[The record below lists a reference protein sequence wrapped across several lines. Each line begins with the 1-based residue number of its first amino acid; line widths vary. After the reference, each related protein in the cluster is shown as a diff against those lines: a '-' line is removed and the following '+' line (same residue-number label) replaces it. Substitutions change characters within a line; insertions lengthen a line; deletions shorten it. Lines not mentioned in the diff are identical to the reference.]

1 MDESRVPWDAGE
13 MHPISGSFKLT
24 RPRARAVRSDCSLT
38 PLARRLHLRGRN
50 SPYLV
55 TALRSWS
62 KCRRPTSPGRS
73 TRGAVRAPGLAI
85 LHLRWPS
92 PSPAQRSRTERQSRP
107 STPATRRTSHR
118 RSPGA
123 ARPGNRELCAHRRR
137 PRRAGR
143 DVGSLGAVQPA
154 RHHCRA
160 ARERRQSRDARPGR
174 RAPGA
179 QRLPTPWVRRTVPAA
194 GSRAPLFLQAV
205 RARCHA
211 AAATRRPAERHRGGD
226 AGSHARHGP
235 ARGDLRAAEAM
246 RLTLAAVLAG
256 VALAPSFHVVV
267 LPAAVRG
274 VMSDRWLE
282 NNRHWDELAGQ
293 NTLTQLLGTGR
304 PTQRE
309 YLACLEGEVVR
320 DTLFVRRL
328 QPARDLKQLQSAVAG
343 TCDSVAG
350 LVGTFHTHP
359 YRADSAG
366 RALKE
371 RGLSAMDLETFAAS
385 RDLLAV
391 VMWDRDSLD
400 VATKA
405 EDGRVRHPAPLAV
418 R

>member
-1 MDESRVPWDAGE
+1 HGLRAHQPGLHGWLGRSRQV
-13 MHPISGSFKLT
+13 H
-24 RPRARAVRSDCSLT
+24 VRRG
-38 PLARRLHLRGRN
+38 RRLTAARLERCARGNPELR
-50 SPYLV
+50 
-55 TALRSWS
+55 A
-62 KCRRPTSPGRS
+62 
-73 TRGAVRAPGLAI
+73 
-85 LHLRWPS
+85 
-92 PSPAQRSRTERQSRP
+92 SR
-107 STPATRRTSHR
+107 R
-118 RSPGA
+118 RSG
-123 ARPGNRELCAHRRR
+123 RP
-137 PRRAGR
+137 GR

-154 RHHCRA
+154 RHGRRA
-160 ARERRQSRDARPGR
+160 ARERRQGRDARPGR

-179 QRLPTPWVRRTVPAA
+179 QRLPTPRLRRAVSTA

-211 AAATRRPAERHRGGD
+211 AAASRRPAERRGGGN
-226 AGSHARHGP
+226 AGPHTRDGP

-274 VMSDRWLE
+274 VMSDLSGE
-282 NNRHWDELAGQ
+282 
-293 NTLTQLLGTGR
+293 NTLTQLIGTGR

-328 QPARDLKQLQSAVAG
+328 QPARDLKQLQFAVAG

-405 EDGRVRHPAPLAV
+405 EDGRVRHPA
-418 R
+418 